1 MTKKIPHKEYLP
13 GAISSCVSDKSNA
26 ATVLDFSKKY
36 KEKRLSE
43 AKRRVHHAASKLN
56 W

>member
-1 MTKKIPHKEYLP
+1 MTTKKIPHKEYSP
-13 GAISSCVSDKSNA
+13 SAIASCVSDKSNA
-26 ATVLDFSKKY
+26 TVLNFSKRY

-43 AKRRVHHAASKLN
+43 AKRRVYHAASKLN